1 MHTDFDIVIAGGGMT
16 GASLACALSGTS
28 MRVCVI
34 EAVPF
39 SSDNQQSFDDRGITL
54 SPSSQRILDT
64 LSVWKSVAGDASPI
78 HMIHVSDQHHFGF
91 VRMSAADLGIPALG
105 YVVTARSLG
114 KALLD
119 RMAGCGNITLSSPAR
134 VEEVGLHDEFAE
146 VCVVHDN
153 ARKRLKCRLL
163 VAADGTHSQVRNMAG
178 IRTETRDY
186 GQTAIVANI
195 THQLPHKDTA
205 FERFTVT
212 GPLALLPLRQQSVL
226 VFTVAGRDAD
236 CFMKMADADFLKN
249 VETRFGR
256 RLGRLQ
262 TIGKRR
268 SYPLTLIETAEQV
281 RHRLVILGNAAHTL
295 HPNAAQGFN
304 LGLRDVAGLA
314 EIIMQGNRD
323 CRDPGELELL
333 NAYIALREQ
342 DQQRVIR
349 FTDSLAQTFYN
360 DLPLTSLLRNST
372 MLVTDL
378 VPALKHRLIR
388 KATGFWGVQPRMVRG
403 APL

>member
-105 YVVTARSLG
+105 YVVTTRSLG

-249 VETRFGR
+249 AALFLNGFF
-256 RLGRLQ
+256 Q
-262 TIGKRR
+262 I
-268 SYPLTLIETAEQV
+268 IEKVLLFAAENM
-281 RHRLVILGNAAHTL
+281 HI
-295 HPNAAQGFN
+295 AAQCAIVFN
-304 LGLRDVAGLA
+304 YTAADVAMGTDINMLA
-314 EIIMQGNRD
+314 NF
-323 CRDPGELELL
+323 CVC
-333 NAYIALREQ
+333 LREQ
-342 DQQRVIR
+342 
-349 FTDSLAQTFYN
+349 S
-360 DLPLTSLLRNST
+360 P
-372 MLVTDL
+372 
-378 VPALKHRLIR
+378 KHNRAII
-388 KATGFWGVQPRMVRG
+388 
-403 APL
+403 